1 MSNYPDYRV
10 EQLKNFKELFCRIKE
25 FGNSVAFVSDG
36 KSHTYFELCLDIE
49 RAMCHFSNG
58 GEYVLLNLKDKYLF
72 TVSYFATVLSGNIAC
87 LQPYSASKL
96 PCFADFPF
104 VCELD
109 DAAVLEIIAKGE
121 GGKAVFRENT
131 SVSTVLC
138 SSGTTSTPKAVA
150 LSQENI
156 ISDLVAGMEKYE
168 FAMGG
173 VFVSIIPYT
182 HAFGLVCDLLGPLY
196 SCSTVYLTYDV
207 VSFLVGIATFNPTA
221 LNVTPGVVEALV
233 QRIDAVGDKEKVVGS
248 RLKKI
253 LSGGAGT
260 PASLCEKMAEH
271 GIGVYGCYG
280 LSECAPCVSVN
291 RDDYNKFGSAGV
303 ALNCNSI
310 SIEPSGEIK
319 IKGSNVMIGY
329 LDTCGNLMERLEG
342 EYKTG
347 DLGYLDEDGFLYV
360 LGRADDLIV
369 FPDGNKLMPQK
380 IEAELCTLDGV
391 KEAVVYMRD
400 GKLTATLTVTD
411 ESKISE
417 TELYVRSAVF
427 QGYKIARAYA
437 SLEPL
442 TRNALGKLNRRAY
455 AG

>member
-168 FAMGG
+168 FALDQRREYMG
-173 VFVSIIPYT
+173 
-182 HAFGLVCDLLGPLY
+182 
-196 SCSTVYLTYDV
+196 
-207 VSFLVGIATFNPTA
+207 
-221 LNVTPGVVEALV
+221 
-233 QRIDAVGDKEKVVGS
+233 
-248 RLKKI
+248 
-253 LSGGAGT
+253 
-260 PASLCEKMAEH
+260 
-271 GIGVYGCYG
+271 
-280 LSECAPCVSVN
+280 
-291 RDDYNKFGSAGV
+291 
-303 ALNCNSI
+303 
-310 SIEPSGEIK
+310 
-319 IKGSNVMIGY
+319 
-329 LDTCGNLMERLEG
+329 
-342 EYKTG
+342 
-347 DLGYLDEDGFLYV
+347 
-360 LGRADDLIV
+360 
-369 FPDGNKLMPQK
+369 
-380 IEAELCTLDGV
+380 
-391 KEAVVYMRD
+391 
-400 GKLTATLTVTD
+400 
-411 ESKISE
+411 
-417 TELYVRSAVF
+417 
-427 QGYKIARAYA
+427 
-437 SLEPL
+437 
-442 TRNALGKLNRRAY
+442 
-455 AG
+455 